1 VPQHAVDSTL
11 GAYRDEGRRLA
22 AAVKG
27 IEAVERALRGEPL

>member
-1 VPQHAVDSTL
+1 VPAGS
-11 GAYRDEGRRLA
+11 ASAPLA